1 MDKKLLYLQSVNHD
15 VLTVYIAKGSSV
27 QKTLNL
33 LKREEPIVQNIK
45 SRITRQAIEVA
56 FQKIKS
62 FLANPPPSEN
72 GYIIVAS
79 ATDFAW
85 TTEFL
90 IEKDFYRCGNEFH
103 AAPLEEILLL
113 KLYPIGIITLDTKE
127 ATLGHIGSTI
137 QILKY
142 MTSGIPGK
150 SHKGGSSQRRYE
162 RERDMAVA
170 AFFKRVGDAAKL
182 FVENYPIEELLIS
195 GCGHTKDDFLKAK
208 YLDYRLKE
216 KITEVIDTQYTG
228 EHGIRETLHKALPL
242 LQKNCLSKEIF
253 EVQKFQEIL
262 GKEIRRVAYGEEDV
276 KQNLQRIIK
285 LIVLEDFVPS
295 WLKDYSGEIFVL
307 HCRGEHWEIISNLGK
322 IVGIKG

>member
-1 MDKKLLYLQSVNHD
+1 MQKELLYLKSVNHD
-15 VLTVYIAKGSSV
+15 VITVYIAKGSSV

-45 SRITRQAIEVA
+45 SRVTRQAIETA

-62 FLANPPPSEN
+62 FLASPPPSEN
-72 GYIIVAS
+72 GYIVVAS

-85 TTEFL
+85 TVEFL
-90 IEKDFYRCGNEFH
+90 IEEDFYRCGNEFYSTL
-103 AAPLEEILLL
+103 LEELLLL
-113 KLYPIGIITLDTKE
+113 KLYPIGIITIDTKE

-150 SHKGGSSQRRYE
+150 SHKGGQSQRRYE

-195 GCGHTKDDFLKAK
+195 GCGQTKDDFLKAK
-208 YLDYRLKE
+208 YLDYRLKA
-216 KITEVIDTQYTG
+216 KVTEVIDTQYTG

-242 LQKNCLSKEIF
+242 LQKNAYAR
-253 EVQKFQEIL
+253 EVQVVERVFEML
-262 GKEIRRVAYGEEDV
+262 GKNFEAVVYGQDEIKRQIHSI
-276 KQNLQRIIK
+276 KKIIK
-285 LIVLEDFVPS
+285 IE
-295 WLKDYSGEIFVL
+295 EIKEEYQKETVIL
-307 HCRGEHWEIISNLGK
+307 HFHGEHYEKIKSLGG
-322 IVGIKG
+322 IVGTK